1 MKAIWN
7 NELIADS
14 DDTIVVEN
22 NHYFPPD
29 SLKMDHLTDS
39 DHTSW
44 CSWKGE
50 ANYFH
55 IEANGKTNENAAWV
69 YRDTKPEADNIRNYV
84 AFWKGVEIIQ

>member
-44 CSWKGE
+44 CGWKGE
-50 ANYFH
+50 ANYYH

-84 AFWKGVEIIQ
+84 SFWNGVEIID